1 MTDKSQNET
10 ERAEN
15 TLPIVDKPLSE
26 PIFDRRKLLEM
37 SASCIDEIYNRVDGD
52 RFRVREGDKERIA
65 YLKLL
70 KDYISL
76 HTSLLEASGAPK
88 FDGVPKVWVDKR
100 TPEEKEEDRLLFE
113 ASEKKYRQSIRD
125 CLYGT

>member
-1 MTDKSQNET
+1 MADKSQNET

-26 PIFDRRKLLEM
+26 PIFDRKKLLEM

-88 FDGVPKVWVDKR
+88 FDGVPK
-100 TPEEKEEDRLLFE
+100 
-113 ASEKKYRQSIRD
+113 EKKYRQSIRD

>member
-1 MTDKSQNET
+1 MTDKIQNET

-26 PIFDRRKLLEM
+26 PISDRKRLLEI
-37 SASCIDEIYNRVDGD
+37 SASCIDEIYNRVGGD
-52 RFRVREGDKERIA
+52 RFRVREGDRERIA

-88 FDGVPKVWVDKR
+88 FDGVPKVWVDTR
-100 TPEEKEEDRLLFE
+100 TEEEKELDRRS
-113 ASEKKYRQSIRD
+113 SEHWAKLSRELTLSMIGD
-125 CLYGT
+125 D